1 MASKRRVL
9 ILPSAE
15 EEVEAI
21 VSYLTALGNQAA
33 RGFVEAYRKQLTL
46 LESGVIDYGLSKLP
60 ELASLGY
67 HSCSVNRYVLLYY
80 REGDDIYIAH
90 VFHQRQDYACL
101 V

>member
-21 VSYLTALGNQAA
+21 VSYLTAFSNQAA
-33 RGFVEAYRKQLTL
+33 RGFVE
-46 LESGVIDYGLSKLP
+46 E
-60 ELASLGY
+60 Y

-90 VFHQRQDYACL
+90 VFHQRQDYARL